1 MFRFSLFLILHPK
14 KFLLKVKFVNIN
26 NIIFYRLEPDKTLA
40 TIRLSGRKKN
50 KERLTIALCTNA
62 DGSHKTE
69 PLIIGKSSKPQCFKN
84 VNIKNL
90 PIKYCSNPKAWM
102 LTTVFQ
108 DWIQEF
114 NNVII
119 QKYNGQHVLL
129 LLDNCPSHKIG
140 GLALSHVDVLFLPPN
155 TTSKLQ
161 PMDAG
166 IIMSFKR
173 HYRRH
178 HVKCV
183 LIFCLMII
191 VLIFEYL
198 HDFF

>member
-1 MFRFSLFLILHPK
+1 M
-14 KFLLKVKFVNIN
+14 
-26 NIIFYRLEPDKTLA
+26 EPDKTLA
-40 TIRLSGRKKN
+40 TRRLSGRKKN

-62 DGSHKTE
+62 DGSHKIK
-69 PLIIGKSSKPQCFKN
+69 PLIIGQSSKPRCFRN
-84 VNIKNL
+84 VNIGNL
-90 PIKYCSNPKAWM
+90 RMKYRSNAKAWM

-108 DWIQEF
+108 DWLEEF
-114 NNVII
+114 NSVVV
-119 QKYNGQHVLL
+119 QKYKDQRVLL
-129 LLDNCPSHKIG
+129 LLDNCPSHKID

-178 HVKCV
+178 HIKYV
-183 LIFCLMII
+183 LIFII
-191 VLIFEYL
+191 DMLIFKYL
-198 HDFF
+198 YNFF